1 MPRKLSMKERMRR
14 KRKHEEFRRSEAEKN
29 SISKKLHRMDVDM
42 RQQEQER
49 DAAAHA
55 ELRKI
60 DIYREEEKERD
71 RISHAS
77 RRENETYREVEKERN
92 RVEHV
97 SRRENESYREVEKER
112 DRVEHASRRENES
125 YREVEKER
133 NRVEHVSRRENE
145 SYREVEKE
153 RDRVEHASRRE
164 NESYREVE
172 KERDRVEHAS
182 RRENESYCEVEK
194 ERDRVEHASRRE
206 NESYCEVEK
215 ERDRVEHAS
224 RRENET
230 YREVEKER
238 DRVEHVSRRENES
251 YCEVEKERDRV
262 EHASRR
268 ENETYREV
276 EKERDRVEHASR
288 RENETYREVEKERD
302 RVEHASRR
310 ENESYRE
317 VEKDRNQ
324 VEHAS
329 RREEDTYRQ
338 TEQPRN
344 TIRKAVSRQNAKN
357 DYDILFNSFQIE
369 IADQPKW
376 ICSSCG
382 GLWYK
387 TSVHPTTTE
396 TVRKLHPK
404 KPFAHMKVDGKYFL
418 CATCHDSLKNGDVP
432 RLCMS
437 NGLYFPPIPHQL
449 QNMTTLEE
457 RLVAL
462 RLPFAQ
468 IRSLGSD
475 RQYGIRGGVVNVP
488 NDMDIVAKVI
498 PRRFDET
505 STVQVQ
511 LKRRMSYK
519 HPFMFQTIRPHKV
532 FHAANYLVRTEL
544 YRKENV
550 FLSSDWANCS
560 TDTVQYIVN
569 PNDATESNTDIESI
583 EELSISD
590 KPQTE
595 DNDAPLTETLM
606 QDQLIMAV
614 APGEGTRP
622 LSLLMDLDA
631 EELSFPSIYCGIKRK
646 FNPDANL
653 SYADIAK
660 SELRRFDPRC
670 RQNIIQLPSS
680 SNSQDC

>member
-29 SISKKLHRMDVDM
+29 SISKKLHRMDADM

-92 RVEHV
+92 RVEH
-97 SRRENESYREVEKER
+97 
-112 DRVEHASRRENES
+112 ASRRENES

-133 NRVEHVSRRENE
+133 NRVEHISRRENE
-145 SYREVEKE
+145 S
-153 RDRVEHASRRE
+153 D
-164 NESYREVE
+164 
-172 KERDRVEHAS
+172 
-182 RRENESYCEVEK
+182 
-194 ERDRVEHASRRE
+194 
-206 NESYCEVEK
+206 
-215 ERDRVEHAS
+215 
-224 RRENET
+224 
-230 YREVEKER
+230 REVEKER

-251 YCEVEKERDRV
+251 YREVEKERDRV

-317 VEKDRNQ
+317 VEKVRNR

-338 TEQPRN
+338 TEQQRN

-418 CATCHDSLKNGDVP
+418 CGTCHDSLKNGDVP

-498 PRRFDET
+498 PRQFDET
-505 STVQVQ
+505 
-511 LKRRMSYK
+511 
-519 HPFMFQTIRPHKV
+519 
-532 FHAANYLVRTEL
+532 N
-544 YRKENV
+544 
-550 FLSSDWANCS
+550 WANCSS

-606 QDQLIMAV
+606 QEDQLIMAV

-670 RQNIIQLPSS
+670 RRADKILYSYRLVQTHRIASNINICLRKKKRRGIITAGNMLNNECVQNLVQHDDGYRLLSNIVNSPSYLEEKKKDVMAMIRQLGLPTFFITTSAAETK
-680 SNSQDC
+680 

>member
-1 MPRKLSMKERMRR
+1 
-14 KRKHEEFRRSEAEKN
+14 
-29 SISKKLHRMDVDM
+29 MDADM

-97 SRRENESYREVEKER
+97 SRRENESTAKWKKSGIGCNMFPAEKMSLTAKWKKSGIGCNMFPAEKMSLIAKWKKT
-112 DRVEHASRRENES
+112 VIEWSMLPAEKKILTGRRN
-125 YREVEKER
+125 
-133 NRVEHVSRRENE
+133 
-145 SYREVEKE
+145 
-153 RDRVEHASRRE
+153 
-164 NESYREVE
+164 
-172 KERDRVEHAS
+172 
-182 RRENESYCEVEK
+182 
-194 ERDRVEHASRRE
+194 
-206 NESYCEVEK
+206 
-215 ERDRVEHAS
+215 
-224 RRENET
+224 
-230 YREVEKER
+230 
-238 DRVEHVSRRENES
+238 
-251 YCEVEKERDRV
+251 
-262 EHASRR
+262 
-268 ENETYREV
+268 
-276 EKERDRVEHASR
+276 
-288 RENETYREVEKERD
+288 
-302 RVEHASRR
+302 
-310 ENESYRE
+310 
-317 VEKDRNQ
+317 
-324 VEHAS
+324 
-329 RREEDTYRQ
+329 
-338 TEQPRN
+338 
-344 TIRKAVSRQNAKN
+344 
-357 DYDILFNSFQIE
+357 NSGIQSG
-369 IADQPKW
+369 KR
-376 ICSSCG
+376 SCG

-387 TSVHPTTTE
+387 TSVDATTTE

-418 CATCHDSLKNGDVP
+418 CGTCHDSLKNGDVP

-462 RLPFAQ
+462 RLPFTQ

-560 TDTVQYIVN
+560 STDTVQYIVN
-569 PNDATESNTDIESI
+569 PNDATESNTDIESL

-606 QDQLIMAV
+606 QEDQLIMAV

-646 FNPDANL
+646 FNPDATL

-670 RQNIIQLPSS
+670 RRADKILYSYRLVQTHRIASNINICLRKKKRRGIITAGNMLNNECVQNLVQHDDGYRLLSNIVNSPSYLEEKKKDVMAMIRQLGLPTFFITTSAAETKWPELIS
-680 SNSQDC
+680 MLHNRKY